1 MTALKEKALLYEF
14 WSSGGNILKTL
25 FCLERERKN

>member
-14 WSSGGNILKTL
+14 WSSGGNILKT